1 MTIGVLVF
9 LFGEEIQEF
18 IEGNFELL
26 TIAAGVGLV
35 VVVAGY
41 LGYRGWVGRRR
52 GKIDTL
58 TVDS

>member
-26 TIAAGVGLV
+26 TIAGGLGLV
-35 VVVAGY
+35 VMVAGY
-41 LGYRGWVGRRR
+41 LAYRAWMSDGR
-52 GKIDTL
+52 GKIDTQ